1 MSQLPPDTI
10 VTVVLQKDISYAN
23 YLEMISAVRAKG
35 WRIQAYQK
43 GWEYST
49 SSKKTPET
57 NSNN

>member
-10 VTVVLQKDISYAN
+10 VTVVLQKDISYSN

-43 GWEYST
+43 GWKQ
-49 SSKKTPET
+49 SSLSKGIQET